1 MNFSS
6 TTLCSWCNYRKLH
19 PPSGRVRKSNIRWFP
34 VPVIPR
40 YSYSSPEVFS
50 LSMPQPHQRQERR
63 ATCLPHRAAVS
74 YDWAGGRAGV
84 NRSCQTCS
92 LVRVRACACVRGEET
107 QEQARG
113 GHGRST
119 ARRRDIA
126 VTGAPALRRALTAPP
141 RLAIGHPRKD
151 WAGPGRPG

>member
-1 MNFSS
+1 MVS
-6 TTLCSWCNYRKLH
+6 CPCNSALFIYFTRGVQLVYATA
-19 PPSGRVRKSNIRWFP
+19 PSAPGAARHLP
-34 VPVIPR
+34 
-40 YSYSSPEVFS
+40 
-50 LSMPQPHQRQERR
+50 
-63 ATCLPHRAAVS
+63 PHRAAVS